1 MVWDEWE
8 RIKGEVAGG
17 GAGGV
22 SGGGRMR
29 LNSVAGGGRGKDLE
43 YDPKALAAIGE
54 QAFRLHQRVGKEG
67 RGPIAATVAAAR
79 DLTGQEFALGGA
91 LQRVQ
96 ERWGQQVRSLADACG
111 HISNGL
117 DAALKIHR
125 SDEHHVVRTIS
136 GVAQLDAAFDEQTE
150 RRR

>member
-1 MVWDEWE
+1 M
-8 RIKGEVAGG
+8 
-17 GAGGV
+17 
-22 SGGGRMR
+22 
-29 LNSVAGGGRGKDLE
+29 
-43 YDPKALAAIGE
+43 
-54 QAFRLHQRVGKEG
+54 GKEG
-67 RGPIAATVAAAR
+67 RGPIAATEAAAR

-91 LQRVQ
+91 LLRVQ

-117 DAALKIHR
+117 DSAQKIHR

-136 GVAQLDAAFDEQTE
+136 GIAQLDAAFDEQTE